1 MEPVPREAREADEG
15 GMGRLAAVV
24 GPGRSE
30 GGGEPLE
37 GGGEPLDR
45 HEPAPREQ
53 LSPEDHLARAR
64 AELEASE
71 QYAAALR
78 AELRDAEQRVERMRD
93 ELEHSQE
100 QLRVLQAARA
110 TQLDDH
116 LRWRRARGSPVRAT
130 RELARRLTPR
140 RRPRQ

>member
-1 MEPVPREAREADEG
+1 MEPVPREARERDEG

-30 GGGEPLE
+30 GGGEPL
-37 GGGEPLDR
+37 DR
-45 HEPAPREQ
+45 RGYEPAPREQ
-53 LSPEDHLARAR
+53 LRPEDQLARAR

-110 TQLDDH
+110 AQLDGH
-116 LRWRRARGSPVRAT
+116 RRWRRARGSPVRAT
-130 RELARRLTPR
+130 RELARRLTPG